1 MPDWVKDIILAVV
14 TSSAVSSFAQFILT
28 KIDNKKNLAKKID
41 ELDNKFERKN
51 ALDARAH
58 ILHFADEQRSGLIQ
72 HSEDYFRQQILDI
85 DTYNRYCETHPEFAN
100 GLTKM
105 ASEYIQ
111 NEYKRIYLTND
122 D

>member
-58 ILHFADEQRSGLIQ
+58 ILHFADEQRSGLIS